1 MWWLRVLAIATIG
14 SGLSSC
20 SDHTR
25 QTGIGPEAGIHD
37 GATICAISCSGTC
50 TDGRC
55 LVTLATATSPSDIA
69 LDDARVYF
77 TECPSTGKGGTIT
90 SVPLGGGSPSK
101 LASGSACAASL
112 ALAGSTLYV
121 AGLNGNDIASIP
133 RYGGTLKT
141 IASSSDKPVG
151 IAVGD
156 THIYWSTQGGVLMM
170 MPLTGGSPSMLA
182 SCPKGCTRPV
192 AQASDVYWGD
202 SSAGT
207 IQMALGDGGAPVV
220 VTSGLS
226 GVGAMAISGDYI
238 YFASDYLL
246 GQVSVHGGSA
256 MNVGLPTG
264 APVGAIA
271 ADSTS
276 VYFTSWGSVLKI
288 GFTDIQPT
296 EIAANQGDPNAIA
309 VNGTSVY
316 WTNADAWPSGAC
328 CGQVMKLTPK

>member
-1 MWWLRVLAIATIG
+1 MRWLRVLAIATLG

-20 SDHTR
+20 SVHPR
-25 QTGIGPEAGIHD
+25 QTSIGPEAGIHD
-37 GATICAISCSGTC
+37 GATVCAISCSGTC

-55 LVTLATATSPSDIA
+55 LVTLATTPSPSDIA
-69 LDDARVYF
+69 LDDVRVYF
-77 TECPSTGKGGTIT
+77 TECPSTGKGGTIA
-90 SVPLGGGSPSK
+90 SVPLSGGPPST

-112 ALAGSTLYV
+112 ALAGSILYV

-133 RYGGTLKT
+133 RDGGTLTT
-141 IASSSDKPVG
+141 IASSSDKPAG

-156 THIYWSTQGGVLMM
+156 THIYWSTQGGALMM
-170 MPLTGGSPSMLA
+170 MPLSGGSPSILA
-182 SCPKGCTRPV
+182 SCPRGCTRPI
-192 AQASDVYWGD
+192 AQASVVYWGD
-202 SSAGT
+202 PSAGT
-207 IQMALGDGGAPVV
+207 IQMSPGDGGAPAI

-226 GVGAMAISGDYI
+226 SVGAMAISGDYI

-271 ADSTS
+271 ADDTS
-276 VYFTSWGSVLKI
+276 VYFTSWGTVLKI

-296 EIAANQGDPNAIA
+296 QIAANQGDPNAI
-309 VNGTSVY
+309 VLNGASVY
-316 WTNADAWPSGAC
+316 WTNADVWPSGAC